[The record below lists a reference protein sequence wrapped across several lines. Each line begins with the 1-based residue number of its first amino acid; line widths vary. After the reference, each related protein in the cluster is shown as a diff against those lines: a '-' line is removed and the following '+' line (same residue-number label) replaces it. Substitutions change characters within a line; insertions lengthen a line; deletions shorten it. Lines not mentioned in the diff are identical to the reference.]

1 MAAAAATGAGE
12 VIVLPNDAAVVAA
25 AEQAAGLSESVG
37 LRVARVTSLPAAV
50 AALSAWDRGEDAA
63 AAERRMTAAAAAV
76 LCGAVTQAARATER
90 PVRLR
95 EGQPFALL
103 GEEIIGGAGSAV
115 EALVLLAERMLAARP
130 EGSLLTVYCGGEG
143 EAGMAEAA
151 GAALRAQA
159 PAAVEVEV
167 VIGGQRHY
175 LFLVSLE

>member
-1 MAAAAATGAGE
+1 MVEGVERKPSAQEILAAAAGARE
-12 VIVLPNDAAVVAA
+12 VIVLPNDADVVAA
-25 AEQAAGLSESVG
+25 EEQAAGLSGSVG

-63 AAERRMTAAAAAV
+63 SAERRMTAAAAV
-76 LCGAVTQAARATER
+76 LCGAVTQ
-90 PVRLR
+90 
-95 EGQPFALL
+95 
-103 GEEIIGGAGSAV
+103 
-115 EALVLLAERMLAARP
+115 AARP

-151 GAALRAQA
+151 GAALRAWA

-175 LFLVSLE
+175 LFLFLVSLE

>member
-1 MAAAAATGAGE
+1 M
-12 VIVLPNDAAVVAA
+12 
-25 AEQAAGLSESVG
+25 
-37 LRVARVTSLPAAV
+37 
-50 AALSAWDRGEDAA
+50 
-63 AAERRMTAAAAAV
+63 
-76 LCGAVTQAARATER
+76 
-90 PVRLR
+90 
-95 EGQPFALL
+95 
-103 GEEIIGGAGSAV
+103 
-115 EALVLLAERMLAARP
+115 LLAERMLAARP